1 MTGKSTAPLLDGAAQ
16 ARARV
21 AWNAPGK
28 VRDAKPSSLE
38 IHHTPWWRHIY
49 LDYRRYQATGDKLM
63 RIVLTQGFWASC
75 VYRISR
81 AAVMGARPRFL
92 RIPARVIAVLAQ
104 KLIEI
109 LTGICMPPKCE
120 IGEGLYIGHYGAIIF
135 PAHGRIGH
143 NCSVAQNITIGV
155 AGKGEARGAP
165 TIGNR
170 VFIGAHSVVV
180 GKITIGEDAMICAGS
195 VVTRSVPARAV
206 VMGNPARVVSY
217 EGSFDHVLYDGMETD
232 LDRCKSRDAAT

>member
-1 MTGKSTAPLLDGAAQ
+1 MSSKSSAPVLDGAAQ

-21 AWNAPGK
+21 AWNAPGEA
-28 VRDAKPSSLE
+28 RDARPSSPE
-38 IHHTPWWRHIY
+38 FHHTPWWRHIY
-49 LDYRRYQATGDKLM
+49 LDYRRYQATGDGWM

-75 VYRISR
+75 VYRMSR

-92 RIPARVIAVLAQ
+92 RIPARVVAVLAQ

-143 NCSVAQNITIGV
+143 NCSLSQNVTIGV

-170 VFIGAHSVVV
+170 VFIGSHSVVV
-180 GKITIGEDAMICAGS
+180 GKITIGADAMICAGS
-195 VVTRSVPARAV
+195 VVTRSVPSRAV

-232 LDRCKSRDAAT
+232 LDRCQSRDAGT